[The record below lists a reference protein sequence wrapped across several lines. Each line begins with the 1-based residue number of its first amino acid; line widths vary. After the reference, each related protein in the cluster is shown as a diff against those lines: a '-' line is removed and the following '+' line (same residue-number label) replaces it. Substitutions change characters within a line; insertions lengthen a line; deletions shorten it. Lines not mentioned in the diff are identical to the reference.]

1 MMGLAQA
8 MHISNGTA
16 LESKNAAE
24 SSWEVLAAEAAGV
37 PGAQQPGRAL
47 ARDRARRSELG
58 PELGSVELGR
68 EKRWQDSGRNT
79 ELGQGG
85 AQLHRAHLDLIH
97 GRAQSCSVEE
107 TAVAALQRSA
117 ALLGV
122 RRLNA
127 PLAGHGGMREDDA
140 AAASSDPALASSARR
155 HNFPRGLWGASLD
168 HNHTNAQILG
178 HALSTPISARAS
190 ALPPAATMTWR
201 HGAGRRGRTPTASRG
216 AESSA
221 LVSGHAL
228 ARQAASAP
236 SEHGGRG

>member
-1 MMGLAQA
+1 MGLAQA
-8 MHISNGTA
+8 MHISNATA

-140 AAASSDPALASSARR
+140 AAASSDPASSSSARR
-155 HNFPRGLWGASLD
+155 HNFPPGLWGASLD
-168 HNHTNAQILG
+168 PNHANAQILG
-178 HALSTPISARAS
+178 HALPTPISARAS

-201 HGAGRRGRTPTASRG
+201 NGAGRRGT
-216 AESSA
+216 ESSA
-221 LVSGHAL
+221 PVSGHTP

>member
-1 MMGLAQA
+1 
-8 MHISNGTA
+8 MHISNATA

-140 AAASSDPALASSARR
+140 AAASSDPASASSARR
-155 HNFPRGLWGASLD
+155 QTFLRGSG
-168 HNHTNAQILG
+168 G
-178 HALSTPISARAS
+178 HRWTPI
-190 ALPPAATMTWR
+190 M
-201 HGAGRRGRTPTASRG
+201 RTPRSLGMPCPHRSPRVPAHCHLLPR
-216 AESSA
+216 
-221 LVSGHAL
+221 
-228 ARQAASAP
+228 
-236 SEHGGRG
+236 

>member
-1 MMGLAQA
+1 MLQSRVGRCWPPRLPACQEHSSPDVHWHETVHDA
-8 MHISNGTA
+8 PSSDLSWEA
-16 LESKNAAE
+16 
-24 SSWEVLAAEAAGV
+24 SSWEGKSV
-37 PGAQQPGRAL
+37 GRTL
-47 ARDRARRSELG
+47 EETPSSDRA
-58 PELGSVELGR
+58 
-68 EKRWQDSGRNT
+68 
-79 ELGQGG
+79 G

-140 AAASSDPALASSARR
+140 AAASSDPASASSARR
-155 HNFPRGLWGASLD
+155 HNFPPGLWGASLD
-168 HNHTNAQILG
+168 PNHANAQILG
-178 HALSTPISARAS
+178 HALPTPISARAS

-201 HGAGRRGRTPTASRG
+201 NGAGRRGT
-216 AESSA
+216 ESSA
-221 LVSGHAL
+221 PVSGHTP